1 MKPAIRRLKT
11 RPEFLRVAASRRKRV
26 AQGLILQV
34 LRRRT
39 GCGAVAPGPCGGLP
53 PGGGAEVEDSNAIRV
68 GFTASRK
75 VGNAV
80 ARNRA
85 RRRLRAVVAEVLPV
99 MGQPGHDYVV
109 IARAATVARPYPA
122 LVEDMKQALAGLG
135 EEKAGAGPAAGR
147 PRTLAGHRQTAR
159 RP

>member
-1 MKPAIRRLKT
+1 MRPAIRRLKT
-11 RPEFLRVAASRRKRV
+11 RPEFLRVAAARRKRV
-26 AQGLILQV
+26 VPGLILQV
-34 LRRRT
+34 LRRGTTAHSPR
-39 GCGAVAPGPCGGLP
+39 GGPSS
-53 PGGGAEVEDSNAIRV
+53 GGGAGVEDLNAIRV

-109 IARAATVARPYPA
+109 IARAATGARAYRA
-122 LVEDMKQALAGLG
+122 LVEDMKQALASLG
-135 EEKAGAGPAAGR
+135 EENGRAGR
-147 PRTLAGHRQTAR
+147 AADRTRKPAGQRQAAK

>member
-26 AQGLILQV
+26 APGLVLQV

-39 GCGAVAPGPCGGLP
+39 P
-53 PGGGAEVEDSNAIRV
+53 PGTEVEDSNAIRV

-85 RRRLRAVVAEVLPV
+85 RRRLRAVAGEVLPV
-99 MGQPGHDYVV
+99 MGQAGHDYVL
-109 IARAATVARPYPA
+109 IARAATAARPYPA
-122 LVEDMKQALAGLG
+122 LVEDLKQAMAGLG
-135 EEKAGAGPAAGR
+135 EETARAGRAKNRPRKAGSGQAA
-147 PRTLAGHRQTAR
+147 RQA
-159 RP
+159 

>member
-11 RPEFLRVAASRRKRV
+11 RPEFLRVAAARRKRV
-26 AQGLILQV
+26 VPGLILQV

-39 GCGAVAPGPCGGLP
+39 GRGTAAHG
-53 PGGGAEVEDSNAIRV
+53 PGGGAGVEDSNAIRV

-85 RRRLRAVVAEVLPV
+85 RRRLRAVVAEVLPI

-109 IARAATVARPYPA
+109 IARAATGARPYPA
-122 LVEDMKQALAGLG
+122 LVEDMKQALASLG
-135 EEKAGAGPAAGR
+135 EENARAGQVAGR
-147 PRTLAGHRQTAR
+147 PRKPAGHRQAAR
-159 RP
+159 RS

>member
-26 AQGLILQV
+26 APGLVLQV

-39 GCGAVAPGPCGGLP
+39 P
-53 PGGGAEVEDSNAIRV
+53 PGTEVEDSNAIRVIRV

-85 RRRLRAVVAEVLPV
+85 RRRLRAVAGEVLPV
-99 MGQPGHDYVV
+99 MGQAGHDYVL
-109 IARAATVARPYPA
+109 IARAATAARPYPA
-122 LVEDMKQALAGLG
+122 LVEDLKQAMAGLG
-135 EEKAGAGPAAGR
+135 EETARAGRAKNRPRKAGSGQAA
-147 PRTLAGHRQTAR
+147 RQA
-159 RP
+159 